1 LSRNGQ
7 QDPGVWTCICGR
19 QVPARFEEC
28 HCGVTRK
35 QALAAAK
42 AGQPAPRPPL
52 TLLGLALR
60 LGGVVFVPL
69 VGRHGWSEGDPLDG
83 TRTRRS

>member
-1 LSRNGQ
+1 MPLDTGDHGAQ
-7 QDPGVWTCICGR
+7 QLLKLVRLGESE
-19 QVPARFEEC
+19 FEQ
-28 HCGVTRK
+28 
-35 QALAAAK
+35 QA
-42 AGQPAPRPPL
+42 
-52 TLLGLALR
+52 